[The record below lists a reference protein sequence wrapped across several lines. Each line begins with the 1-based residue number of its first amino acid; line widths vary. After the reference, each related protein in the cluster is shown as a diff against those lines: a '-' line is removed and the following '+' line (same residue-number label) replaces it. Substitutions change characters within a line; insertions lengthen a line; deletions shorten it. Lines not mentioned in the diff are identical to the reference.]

1 MDPLVSTYRES
12 REWVLRC
19 LNRDAVDLR
28 EYFNRYGSSMGSNRF
43 YSYAKLSGWEPT
55 REQLAIAAYL
65 TTGLALGCCL
75 EEDFC
80 NTNDHSTMLSVNA
93 LGTAMLHPSTANSPM
108 LRAMHRVLEE
118 EKNYHQG
125 EGVSEPREDFTE
137 KMFSSLM
144 EQIHPEYQISH
155 EVEAMWRKPVEYG
168 RGYICWGADWEN
180 VLSLNS
186 LDQLGERIDA
196 TLVGQYLARAHILC
210 MLTPSKSGDG
220 GEIRRQNL
228 QLFSS
233 MLPREER
240 MPGSRLCE
248 ENLDYIESVKRESQ
262 RNRGSRFAFID
273 EALLPHVMAITPRK
287 LNEFISLAREYNME
301 WAIASYDWGDDLS
314 MTTRREEGP
323 RE

>member
-1 MDPLVSTYRES
+1 M
-12 REWVLRC
+12 LRC

-28 EYFNRYGSSMGSNRF
+28 EYFNCYGSSMGSNRF

-80 NTNDHSTMLSVNA
+80 NTNYHSTLLSVNA

-125 EGVSEPREDFTE
+125 EGVAAPREDFTE
-137 KMFSSLM
+137 KMFSPLM

-196 TLVGQYLARAHILC
+196 TLVGQYLARAHIRCLINY
-210 MLTPSKSGDG
+210 PQKS
-220 GEIRRQNL
+220 

-233 MLPREER
+233 LIPREER
-240 MPGSRLCE
+240 LPGSRLCE
-248 ENLDYIESVKRESQ
+248 ENLDYIESVECAWQ
-262 RNRGSRFAFID
+262 WNRGYRFAFID
-273 EALLPHVMAITPRK
+273 EALLPHAMAITPRK
-287 LNEFISLAREYNME
+287 LNEFISLAREYNVE
-301 WAIASYDWGDDLS
+301 WAIASYDWGDELS
-314 MTTRREEGP
+314 MTTRREGGP

>member
-1 MDPLVSTYRES
+1 MDPLVSIYRES

-19 LNRDAVDLR
+19 LNRDAIDLR

-80 NTNDHSTMLSVNA
+80 STNDHSTLLSVNA
-93 LGTAMLHPSTANSPM
+93 LGTAILHPSTANSPM

-125 EGVSEPREDFTE
+125 ECMAAPREDFTE
-137 KMFSSLM
+137 KMLSPLM

-186 LDQLGERIDA
+186 LEQLGERIAA
-196 TLVGQYLARAHILC
+196 TLIEQHLARVHILS
-210 MLTPSKSGDG
+210 LIKDPQKS
-220 GEIRRQNL
+220 

-233 MLPREER
+233 LIPREER
-240 MPGSRLCE
+240 LPGSRLCE
-248 ENLDYIESVKRESQ
+248 ENLDYIESVECAWQ
-262 RNRGSRFAFID
+262 WNRGHRFAFID
-273 EALLPHVMAITPRK
+273 EALLPHAMAITPRK

-301 WAIASYDWGDDLS
+301 WAIASYDWGDELS